1 MYWQM
6 QESAQ
11 WRLLRQQVQW
21 GANPPWAALR
31 HAAFLVWVR
40 LNPAPVGPKIETN
53 SRAAIGRKCD
63 MKLGNEMR
71 MSAALVCAA
80 ALAGAALVVRAE
92 CGNRG
97 ASGNDAEVA
106 CHNCADDTWSSGSC
120 TWHEAE
126 AGDAYCGVCAPGYN
140 CATAGTH
147 PAGKVTTYTNGTCT
161 STGCIGGDPHTDP
174 GATPNQNLQTSCH
187 G

>member
-1 MYWQM
+1 I

-11 WRLLRQQVQW
+11 WQLFRHPVQW
-21 GANPPWAALR
+21 DTNQPFRALSR
-31 HAAFLVWVR
+31 AAFLIRVR
-40 LNPAPVGPKIETN
+40 LKQAPAGPKVELVE
-53 SRAAIGRKCD
+53 RARIGRRND

-80 ALAGAALVVRAE
+80 ALVGAALVVHAE

-97 ASGNDAEVA
+97 PSGNDAEVA

-126 AGDAYCGVCAPGYN
+126 AGDAYCGVCNSGYN
-140 CATAGTH
+140 CVKSGTH
-147 PAGKVTTYTNGTCT
+147 SAQKVTT
-161 STGCIGGDPHTDP
+161 
-174 GATPNQNLQTSCH
+174 
-187 G
+187 